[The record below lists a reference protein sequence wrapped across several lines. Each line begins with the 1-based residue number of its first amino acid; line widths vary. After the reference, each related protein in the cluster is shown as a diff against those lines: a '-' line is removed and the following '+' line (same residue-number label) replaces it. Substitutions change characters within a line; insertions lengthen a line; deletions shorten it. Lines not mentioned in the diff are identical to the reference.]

1 MSANLGVNEAASKL
15 ETYGPTLSRM
25 EIGEAGIKA
34 DMMVKMFML
43 YRVSID
49 RVVSGE
55 VVKTP
60 SSLDI
65 ELIGHVVVTIADYVQ
80 QRALQPTPKEL
91 SKAVI
96 QVYLAE
102 ANYLMV
108 HPSDEL
114 DLTRHADLVDA
125 ILEE

>member
-80 QRALQPTPKEL
+80 QRAQQPTPKEL

-96 QVYLAE
+96 PVYLAE